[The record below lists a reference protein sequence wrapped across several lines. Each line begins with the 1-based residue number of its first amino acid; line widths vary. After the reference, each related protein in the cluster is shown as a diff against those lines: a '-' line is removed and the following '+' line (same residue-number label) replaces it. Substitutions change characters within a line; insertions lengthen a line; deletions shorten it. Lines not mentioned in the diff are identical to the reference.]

1 MKTLTIIMA
10 TLLGGVFQVSA
21 AQNAPKPVS
30 AKSSLVSATTLRS
43 DMRKLWSDHVFW
55 TRDFIIAAVG
65 KQPDETAATTR
76 LLKNQEDIGNAVG
89 AYYGKAAGEKLTGLL
104 KEHIVAAAEL
114 TKAAAAHDQAK
125 FQQADQK
132 AAQNAEAIAEF
143 LSKANPNW
151 SQGALS
157 DMMRMH
163 LITTKNE
170 VAARVDKNWEA
181 DVKAFDEVYDHIVM
195 MSDALTDGIVKQ
207 FPEKFTINA
216 D

>member
-1 MKTLTIIMA
+1 MKTLPIVLA
-10 TLLGGVFQVSA
+10 TLLGGIFQSA
-21 AQNAPKPVS
+21 MAQIAPKNFDEKNS
-30 AKSSLVSATTLRS
+30 AMSAETLRS

-65 KQPDETAATTR
+65 KQPDETAATSR
-76 LLKNQEDIGNAVG
+76 LLKNQEDIGNAV
-89 AYYGKAAGEKLTGLL
+89 AVYYGKGAGDKLTGLL
-104 KEHIVAAAEL
+104 KEHIIAAADL
-114 TKAAAAHDQAK
+114 TKAAAAHDEPK

-132 AAQNAEAIAEF
+132 ASKNAEEIAEF

-181 DVKAFDEVYDHIVM
+181 DVKAFDEVYEHILM

-207 FPEKFTINA
+207 FPERFTRNA